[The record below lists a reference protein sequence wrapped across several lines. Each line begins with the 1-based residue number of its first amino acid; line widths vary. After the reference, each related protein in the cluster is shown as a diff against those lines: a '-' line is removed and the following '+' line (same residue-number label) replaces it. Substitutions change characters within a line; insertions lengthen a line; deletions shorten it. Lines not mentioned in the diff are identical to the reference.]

1 MNFKEL
7 AENLGMEEEEYLE
20 IVELFVETGTSDLD
34 KLQSAIEKGDKEEAA
49 NAAHSLKGASGNLGF
64 TDFYDVAK
72 LTEQKARSDNDS
84 LDEIVE
90 ELKLLRE
97 KIDVIAK
104 ASTKDG

>member
-7 AENLGMEEEEYLE
+7 AESLGMEEEEYLE

-34 KLQSAIEKGDKEEAA
+34 KLQSAIDKGDKEKAA

-64 TDFYDVAK
+64 TNFYETAK
-72 LTEQKARSDNDS
+72 MIEQKVHEDN
-84 LDEIVE
+84 LEEIVE
-90 ELKLLRE
+90 DAKLLRE
-97 KIDVIAK
+97 KMDVIAK

>member
-7 AENLGMEEEEYLE
+7 AGNIGMEEDEYLE

-64 TDFYDVAK
+64 NDFYEAAK
-72 LTEQKARSDNDS
+72 MIEQKARSDS

-90 ELKLLRE
+90 DVKLLRE
-97 KIDVIAK
+97 KLDVIAK

>member
-7 AENLGMEEEEYLE
+7 AGNMGMEEDEYLE

-64 TDFYDVAK
+64 TDFYEAAK
-72 LTEQKARSDNDS
+72 MIEQKAHEDS
-84 LDEIVE
+84 LEEIVE
-90 ELKLLRE
+90 DAKLLRE
-97 KIDVIAK
+97 KTDVIAK

>member
-7 AENLGMEEEEYLE
+7 AGNLGMEEDEYLE

-64 TDFYDVAK
+64 TDFYDAAK
-72 LTEQKARSDNDS
+72 LIEQKARSDSDS
-84 LDEIVE
+84 LVNIVE
-90 ELKLLRE
+90 DVKLLRE
-97 KIDVIAK
+97 KMDVIAK
-104 ASTKDG
+104 ASVKDG

>member
-7 AENLGMEEEEYLE
+7 AENLGMEEDEYLE

-34 KLQSAIEKGDKEEAA
+34 KLQSAIEKRDKEEAA

-64 TDFYDVAK
+64 TDFYDAAK
-72 LTEQKARSDNDS
+72 MIEQKVRSDSGS
-84 LDEIVE
+84 LEEITE
-90 ELKLLRE
+90 EAKLLRE
-97 KIDVIAK
+97 KMDIIAK